1 MKKSAGMLITLLMI
15 TSLALA
21 ASQEPRHPLSHI
33 NPTDTDFNMSG
44 YQIFNSSSFEL
55 QDGLNFSGNSIYDQ
69 GNIRLLQWDTDN
81 REWDVRNADFNL
93 NSNSIINPGLLS
105 MQGNIDMNG
114 FNITEIDTL
123 SFLTGM
129 RINGS
134 IKMSGGNIDLDNGS
148 IKDVYSI
155 NGGGNSVNFLDSI
168 DMNGNVIKDS
178 NGDLEFDTRIYIPN
192 NELDMAGNNIVNP
205 GNVDGVDLDFPGN
218 GLRIAGSRYEIVQNG
233 IGNTEINNS
242 QVFTSQGL
250 DVSGGNITRVD
261 TLLFEEGGLIDGDI
275 SINGSINTSGS
286 LDLNNNDLNDVRSID
301 GGSNPIRYD
310 SSINL
315 NNNNLI
321 APNQIQTGGQNIEI
335 RDTTNN
341 LSVASFNEGGKVEI
355 YNGNLDLQG
364 NSIVDTTGSNTVNVG
379 DGSNDEIVLDSGNG
393 VSVQGGNLDMNQ
405 NNITNF
411 FENAC
416 EVGEAIAGVDDDGGY
431 YCVDIAEEVSDVYVN
446 RSGDSMTGDL
456 DMQGND
462 IYDIQ
467 RQGIGTDTPQE
478 NLDVDG
484 SASIEN
490 SGTRMEVDSSGNVVV
505 TLGS

>member
-168 DMNGNVIKDS
+168 DMNEYDISGVDQITIPD
-178 NGDLEFDTRIYIPN
+178 NGDSSGKNLLQIGDDVYFTDIDSSNTLGI
-192 NELDMAGNNIVNP
+192 
-205 GNVDGVDLDFPGN
+205 
-218 GLRIAGSRYEIVQNG
+218 QG
-233 IGNTEINNS
+233 IGENA
-242 QVFTSQGL
+242 V
-250 DVSGGNITRVD
+250 GNIKLGSAGP
-261 TLLFEEGGLIDGDI
+261 TLSG
-275 SINGSINTSGS
+275 TSS
-286 LDLNNNDLNDVRSID
+286 
-301 GGSNPIRYD
+301 
-310 SSINL
+310 
-315 NNNNLI
+315 
-321 APNQIQTGGQNIEI
+321 
-335 RDTTNN
+335 
-341 LSVASFNEGGKVEI
+341 
-355 YNGNLDLQG
+355 GNLDLNGNLNVNNQLTVGSTVCNTGQYIDGDGSCTSVTGETSGEYVNEAGDTMTGDLNMQG
-364 NSIVDTTGSNTVNVG
+364 NSVQNVG
-379 DGSNDEIVLDSGNG
+379 ILNASTIQIDGNDI
-393 VSVQGGNLDMNQ
+393 GGL
-405 NNITNF
+405 F
-411 FENAC
+411 
-416 EVGEAIAGVDDDGGY
+416 VD
-431 YCVDIAEEVSDVYVN
+431 E
-446 RSGDSMTGDL
+446 SGDSMSGNL
-456 DMQGND
+456 NMQNHHID
-462 IYDIQ
+462 
-467 RQGIGTDTPQE
+467 
-478 NLDVDG
+478 NL
-484 SASIEN
+484 AHLELN
-490 SGTRMEVDSSGNVVV
+490 SGSGGRY
-505 TLGS
+505 TS